1 MTENISRLA
10 VEQAIRD
17 LEAVQKKLIADESD
31 WLQVNMA
38 LAYLSS
44 IHQELEKDHGCQ
56 SKLMVDHYAKE
67 AIESLRQAHFLF
79 FDELDFDNA
88 GAIKNI
94 LREVFSVN
102 I

>member
-1 MTENISRLA
+1 MTVSMNRLA
-10 VEQAIRD
+10 VEKAIRD
-17 LEAVQKKLIADESD
+17 LEAIQKKLVADMPD

-67 AIESLRQAHFLF
+67 AIESL
-79 FDELDFDNA
+79 
-88 GAIKNI
+88 
-94 LREVFSVN
+94 
-102 I
+102 

>member
-1 MTENISRLA
+1 MVASQNLWLTIM
-10 VEQAIRD
+10 
-17 LEAVQKKLIADESD
+17 QKKQLN
-31 WLQVNMA
+31 L
-38 LAYLSS
+38 
-44 IHQELEKDHGCQ
+44 C
-56 SKLMVDHYAKE
+56 
-67 AIESLRQAHFLF
+67 RQAHFLF